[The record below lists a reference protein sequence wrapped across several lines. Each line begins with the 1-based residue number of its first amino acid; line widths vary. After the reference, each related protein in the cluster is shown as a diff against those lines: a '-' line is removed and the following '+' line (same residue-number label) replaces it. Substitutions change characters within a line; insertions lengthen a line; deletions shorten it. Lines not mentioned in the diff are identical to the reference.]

1 MKALDMKSKTDP
13 YRIDGHKL
21 HYHVARVNDWL
32 AGKNIY
38 PIYMEVSPSGTC
50 NHRCVFCALDFM
62 GYERH
67 FLRTEIFRERLEEM
81 GRLGLKSVMYAG
93 EGEPF
98 LHRDLPELIRHTK
111 YAGMDVAVTTNGV
124 LMNRAVLEQ
133 ILGVT
138 EWIRVSCNAGT
149 SETYARIHRTR
160 PDDFSRVFENLGQ
173 AVRIKEA
180 NRHHCTLGLQILL
193 LPETVRELEGLTER
207 ASDMGLDYILIK
219 PYSQHP
225 KSHTKTYQGVSY
237 GRYLDLAEK
246 LERFQTDRF
255 SVIVR
260 LRTMQQ
266 WDEKTHRYDKCLAM
280 PFWSYLDARGN
291 IWGCSVYLNDQRFHY
306 GNIYDAPFQQ
316 IWEGEKRRQSLQWVD
331 RNVDVAACRINC
343 RMDEINTYLWELT
356 HPPAHVNFI

>member
-1 MKALDMKSKTDP
+1 
-13 YRIDGHKL
+13 
-21 HYHVARVNDWL
+21 
-32 AGKNIY
+32 
-38 PIYMEVSPSGTC
+38 
-50 NHRCVFCALDFM
+50 
-62 GYERH
+62 
-67 FLRTEIFRERLEEM
+67 
-81 GRLGLKSVMYAG
+81 
-93 EGEPF
+93 
-98 LHRDLPELIRHTK
+98 
-111 YAGMDVAVTTNGV
+111 
-124 LMNRAVLEQ
+124 
-133 ILGVT
+133 
-138 EWIRVSCNAGT
+138 
-149 SETYARIHRTR
+149 
-160 PDDFSRVFENLGQ
+160 
-173 AVRIKEA
+173 
-180 NRHHCTLGLQILL
+180 
-193 LPETVRELEGLTER
+193 
-207 ASDMGLDYILIK
+207 MGLDYILIK